1 MQIISQYRMP
11 QPGIRHKGYNRK
23 RNKKRDRRLGKVKYD
38 ENGKKVDDRD
48 TAEGANLG
56 FKDIERVNPMFD
68 KFYRAQKFCSDEEFD
83 KTMEVL
89 KTDLP
94 ASFR

>member
-1 MQIISQYRMP
+1 MP
-11 QPGIRHKGYNRK
+11 QPGIRQKGYNRQ

-38 ENGKKVDDRD
+38 EKGKPIDDRD
-48 TAEGANLG
+48 TNEGRNLG
-56 FKDIERVNPMFD
+56 FKDIVRVNPMFD

-83 KTMEVL
+83 KMMEVL

-94 ASFR
+94 ASFRYLS